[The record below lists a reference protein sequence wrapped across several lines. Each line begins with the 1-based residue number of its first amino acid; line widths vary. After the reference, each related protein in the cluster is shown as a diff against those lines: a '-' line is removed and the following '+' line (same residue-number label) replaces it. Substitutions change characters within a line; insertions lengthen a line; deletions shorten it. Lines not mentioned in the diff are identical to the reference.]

1 MATNTHSQY
10 VILTHLRVQC
20 DNGCTNAPQLYV
32 IVFCLYFYRVVIL
45 KVTVRSAVRFPVGV
59 RDFILSNASKMTL

>member
-1 MATNTHSQY
+1 MATNTHSEH

-20 DNGCTNAPQLYV
+20 DNGCTNVPQLHV
-32 IVFCLYFYRVVIL
+32 VVHCLYLYGVVIL

-59 RDFILSNASKMTL
+59 RDFILPNASKMTL